1 MFNYFIFKSL
11 LYRAVQKMEDLFLN
25 AGKHFGK
32 DTDGN
37 NHSLDE

>member
-1 MFNYFIFKSL
+1 MVKYFIFKSL
-11 LYRAVQKMEDLFLN
+11 LYRAVQKMEDLFVD

-37 NHSLDE
+37 THSLDE

>member
-1 MFNYFIFKSL
+1 MFKYFIFKSL
-11 LYRAVQKMEDLFLN
+11 LNRAVQKMEDLFVD

-37 NHSLDE
+37 NSLDE